1 MPFDSDTALIVVDLQ
16 AVTLGN
22 ARTVEAPVLLA
33 RVAQL
38 LAGFRA
44 VGALVVHAV
53 STGTPAGRTS
63 YGTGRSWTSEQTEIA
78 GPVRPT
84 DAEPVV
90 RRSAWS
96 AFAGTGLA
104 ELLRSRDIRTVVI
117 VGLATPFGIESTARD
132 AYDAGFSVLVP
143 VDAVAGPDPAG
154 HAWTLERVVPLLGRT
169 TTTADVLAP
178 DTTAE
183 HTSRH
188 AGEGSVRDR
197 TIDGNDEMRGAS

>member
-1 MPFDSDTALIVVDLQ
+1 MSFDSDAALIVVDLQ

-22 ARTVEAPVLLA
+22 ARTVEAPVLLD

-38 LAGFRA
+38 LTGFRA
-44 VGALVVHAV
+44 TGALVVHAV

-63 YGTGRSWTSEQTEIA
+63 YGTGRSWAPEQTEIA
-78 GPVRPT
+78 DAVRPVE
-84 DAEPVV
+84 DEPVV

-104 ELLRSRDIRTVVI
+104 ELLRSRGVRTVVLA
-117 VGLATPFGIESTARD
+117 GLATPFGIESTARD

-143 VDAVAGPDPAG
+143 IDAVAGPDPAG

-169 TTTADVLAP
+169 TTIAELLA
-178 DTTAE
+178 AE
-183 HTSRH
+183 RAGETPPVH
-188 AGEGSVRDR
+188 AGEGPSGSGRA
-197 TIDGNDEMRGAS
+197 DGNDEMRGAS